1 MVNQFLKLQL
11 ALILTWYHGRTQG
24 GGGVGVKKT
33 FELDVLQNYITCA
46 TEIDCFRILFAC

>member
-24 GGGVGVKKT
+24 GGRVGVKKT
-33 FELDVLQNYITCA
+33 FELDDLQNFITCA